1 MLQPIGATMHKTV
14 FVSALTLAF
23 AVSGTAFAQS
33 TTGAANPSPPV
44 AANPSP
50 PVATKSQKAD
60 RSALTIDKLT
70 QDLQKAGFTDVK
82 VLEDAFLVQAKTK
95 DGNPILMTF
104 GPNGMSALEVSK
116 TNATP
121 DRTVQA
127 HPESNSAPVKPA
139 QH

>member
-33 TTGAANPSPPV
+33 TTG